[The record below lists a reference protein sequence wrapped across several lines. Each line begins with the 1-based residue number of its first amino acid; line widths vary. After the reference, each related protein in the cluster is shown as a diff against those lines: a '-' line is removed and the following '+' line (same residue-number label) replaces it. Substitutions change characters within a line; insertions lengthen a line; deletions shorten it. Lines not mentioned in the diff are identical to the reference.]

1 MIFDLVKLS
10 VIFTLIDSVY
20 LYSMSGKF
28 QTMIKNIQGSEL
40 KMQILPTIFCYI
52 FLVFLLY
59 YFIIYKK
66 QTVLDA
72 FLLGLAVYGVYET
85 TNLAIFKN
93 WNPIIGVVDTIWGG
107 ILFSLTFYIYKSTP
121 EIKL

>member
-28 QTMIKNIQGSEL
+28 QSMIKNIQGSEL
-40 KMQILPTIFCYI
+40 KMQIFPTIFCYI

-59 YFIIYKK
+59 YFIIYKQ

-93 WNPIIGVVDTIWGG
+93 WDPLIGLVDTIWGG
-107 ILFSLTFYIYKSTP
+107 ILFSLTVYIYKSTP
-121 EIKL
+121 QIKL

>member
-28 QTMIKNIQGSEL
+28 QSMIKNIQGSEL

-107 ILFSLTFYIYKSTP
+107 ILFSLTFYIYKSSP

>member
-85 TNLAIFKN
+85 TNLAIFKK
-93 WNPIIGVVDTIWGG
+93 WDPVIGLVDTIWGG

-121 EIKL
+121 QIKL

>member
-1 MIFDLVKLS
+1 
-10 VIFTLIDSVY
+10 
-20 LYSMSGKF
+20 
-28 QTMIKNIQGSEL
+28 
-40 KMQILPTIFCYI
+40 MQILPTIFCYI

-93 WNPIIGVVDTIWGG
+93 WNPVIGVVDTIWGG
-107 ILFSLTFYIYKSTP
+107 ILFFSLSIFINQV
-121 EIKL
+121 LN

>member
-28 QTMIKNIQGSEL
+28 QSMIKNIQGSEL

-93 WNPIIGVVDTIWGG
+93 WNPVIGVVDTIWGG
-107 ILFSLTFYIYKSTP
+107 ILFSLTFYIYKSSP

>member
-28 QTMIKNIQGSEL
+28 QSMIKNIQGSEL

-93 WNPIIGVVDTIWGG
+93 WNPVIGVVDTIWGG

>member
-28 QTMIKNIQGSEL
+28 QSMIKNIQGSEL
-40 KMQILPTIFCYI
+40 KMQILPTIFCYV
-52 FLVFLLY
+52 FLIFLLY

-66 QTVLDA
+66 ETIRDA

-93 WNPIIGVVDTIWGG
+93 WDPLIGLVDTIWGG
-107 ILFSLTFYIYKSTP
+107 ILFSLTVYIYKSTP
-121 EIKL
+121 QIKL